1 MSRYFLP
8 ELGIV
13 NALGSD
19 RGTVL
24 AGLLAGDLGGMLP
37 HGPLMSGRSTRV
49 GRVPGPLPHVPAELG
64 MFDCRNNRL
73 LLAALQQIE
82 AAVLGC
88 AQQWGPG
95 RVAVVLGTSTSGI
108 AAGEAALAVWRRQG
122 VMPQSYH
129 YRQQEACTLAEFA
142 ARYLRLDGL
151 RYTVS
156 TACSSSAKV
165 FGSARRL
172 LDVNACDAVL
182 VGGCDSLCRLTL
194 DGFDA
199 LESLAPGHCKPFS
212 VNRDGINLGE
222 GAAVFLVTR
231 EPAPVGLLG
240 TGEASDGYHMSA
252 PDPTGLG
259 ATLAIRQAL
268 ADAGLSAGQLGY
280 LNLHGTA
287 TPQNDAM
294 ESRVVTEVFGP
305 GLPCSSTKPLIGHTL
320 GAAGAQELGLC
331 WLLLD
336 RGNAGRR
343 LPAHPWDHQ
352 PDPDLPQIGLTGAD
366 CVYDKA
372 VMMSN
377 SFAFGGSNAS
387 VIIGVR

>member
-1 MSRYFLP
+1 MTRCFLP

-13 NALGSD
+13 NALGAGCATIRS
-19 RGTVL
+19 
-24 AGLLAGDLGGMLP
+24 GLLAGSRDGMVP

-49 GRVPGPLPHVPAELG
+49 GRVPGPLPDVPGRLRE
-64 MFDCRNNRL
+64 FDCRNNRL
-73 LLAALQQIE
+73 LLAALVQIE
-82 AAVLGC
+82 AAVRGC
-88 AQQWGPG
+88 AERWGPR
-95 RVAVVLGTSTSGI
+95 RVAVILGTSTSGI
-108 AAGEAALAVWRRQG
+108 AAGEDALARWRHGG
-122 VMPQSYH
+122 VMPDGYH
-129 YRQQEACTLAEFA
+129 YRQQEAGTLAEFA
-142 ARYLRLDGL
+142 ARYLRLEGP

-165 FGSARRL
+165 FASARRL
-172 LDVNACDAVL
+172 LDADACDAVL

-199 LESLAPGHCKPFS
+199 LESLAPGYCRPFS

-222 GAAVFLVTR
+222 GAAVFLMTR
-231 EPAPVGLLG
+231 EPAAIGLLG

-252 PDPTGLG
+252 PDPAGRG
-259 ATLAIRQAL
+259 ATLAIGQAL
-268 ADAGLSAGQLGY
+268 ADAGLRAGEIGY

-287 TPQNDAM
+287 TVQNDAM
-294 ESRVVTEVFGP
+294 ESRVVAAMFGP
-305 GLPCSSTKPLIGHTL
+305 DLPCSSTKSQIGHTL
-320 GAAGAQELGLC
+320 GAAGAQEVALC

-336 RGNAGRR
+336 QGNEERR
-343 LPAHPWDHQ
+343 LPAHQWDNQ
-352 PDPDLPQIGLTGAD
+352 PDPQLPVIGLTGAD
-366 CVYDKA
+366 SVYDRA